1 MNKEQLTLFEKNTSN
16 KPLALSSRPQNLDD
30 FKGQEHIIKR
40 IANIKDDYMPHI
52 VLSGPPGCGKTTL
65 AQILAKKFKLELH
78 SFNAVLSGVSELRK
92 IIKTAIS
99 TKEQTGNPCVIF
111 IDEIHRFNKA
121 QQDALLPHL
130 EASDFILLGAT
141 TENPNTSL
149 NKAILSR
156 IQCWRLNALDEK
168 DIKTIITN
176 VKNDHDLDLSETI
189 LNYIAK
195 HNNGDAR
202 AALNQLELL
211 LQNKAKLNSL
221 SDEEIIDKLL
231 FSIRRYDKNSERHYD
246 VISAFIKS
254 IRGSDIDS
262 ALLWLA
268 VMLDG
273 GEDVEFIARR
283 MIILASEDIGNAD
296 PRALQVSCNAHYAI
310 KNIGMPEARII
321 LAQACTYLAQ
331 APKSNS
337 SYLAIDKALDYVRKN
352 PTIEVPPHLRNH
364 HPKKKEYKYP
374 HNYPKHW
381 VQQSYQ
387 NENQQFF
394 KSSLMGHE
402 SFQVD
407 FMNKVKN

>member
-1 MNKEQLTLFEKNTSN
+1 
-16 KPLALSSRPQNLDD
+16 
-30 FKGQEHIIKR
+30 
-40 IANIKDDYMPHI
+40 
-52 VLSGPPGCGKTTL
+52 
-65 AQILAKKFKLELH
+65 
-78 SFNAVLSGVSELRK
+78 
-92 IIKTAIS
+92 
-99 TKEQTGNPCVIF
+99 
-111 IDEIHRFNKA
+111 
-121 QQDALLPHL
+121 
-130 EASDFILLGAT
+130 
-141 TENPNTSL
+141 
-149 NKAILSR
+149 
-156 IQCWRLNALDEK
+156 
-168 DIKTIITN
+168 
-176 VKNDHDLDLSETI
+176 
-189 LNYIAK
+189 
-195 HNNGDAR
+195 
-202 AALNQLELL
+202 
-211 LQNKAKLNSL
+211 
-221 SDEEIIDKLL
+221 
-231 FSIRRYDKNSERHYD
+231 
-246 VISAFIKS
+246 
-254 IRGSDIDS
+254 
-262 ALLWLA
+262 
-268 VMLDG
+268 MLDG